1 MFNSVDWQGVFIIDT
16 PLLET
21 FVRGTCVYIAL
32 FLMLRFVMKR
42 QTGGIGVTDV
52 LVIVMIADASQNAM
66 AGEYTSIIDGIL
78 LVAVILFW
86 DFVINW
92 LSFHVPWFAEALDPK
107 PVQLI
112 KHGRIMR
119 TNLKRELITID
130 ELDAQLRLQGVDD
143 HKNVKCAFMESDGKI
158 SVVTY
163 GAKRAKAQKR
173 RKKNGVAT

>member
-1 MFNSVDWQGVFIIDT
+1 MFDSVDWSTLFHISI

-32 FLMLRFVMKR
+32 FVMLRFVMKR

-92 LSFHVPWFAEALDPK
+92 LSFHVPWFAEIMDPR

-112 KHGRIMR
+112 KHGRILR
-119 TNLKRELITID
+119 ANLKRELITPD

-143 HKNVKCAFMESDGKI
+143 HRTVKCAFMESDGKI

-163 GAKRAKAQKR
+163 GKQRTEAQKR
-173 RKKNGVAT
+173 RKKESAT